1 MSYFLRLEKA
11 NPKKFWHFCS
21 NFINQPEIDAD
32 FKILWLMTNPKV
44 NKRKILN
51 DPVYGFI
58 NLQSDIIFDLIEHP
72 YFQRLRRIKQ
82 LGLSCLVYP
91 GANHTRF
98 EHALGAL
105 HLMRSAIDSLRIKNV
120 EITDDEAE
128 AVSIAILL
136 HDIGHGPF
144 SHALE
149 YILVQGVT
157 HEHLSLMLMEQLN
170 EEFDNRLE
178 LAIRI
183 FKNEYSKSFLHQLV
197 ASQLDMDR
205 LDYLRRDSFFS
216 GVVEGTIG
224 SDRIIKMLNV
234 SDNQLAIDSKGIY
247 SVEKFLVARRLM
259 YWQVYLHKTVMVAE
273 YLLINILKRAKE
285 LVREG
290 SSLFAPPPL
299 QWILEQNLSSDDL
312 LVPEYK
318 SKLLK
323 NFVALDDTDILS
335 SIKAWCNHPDRVLS
349 YLANAIRNRKL
360 LKIVVSD
367 QPIPKE
373 KVNLAEKKA
382 SEMFKLE
389 LPELKYF
396 VFKGSLSNKIY
407 EADSENIK
415 VLQKN
420 GATVDLEVASD
431 IDFASLSKTVTK
443 HFICY
448 PKELVLN

>member
-1 MSYFLRLEKA
+1 
-11 NPKKFWHFCS
+11 
-21 NFINQPEIDAD
+21 
-32 FKILWLMTNPKV
+32 MTNPII

-82 LGLSCLVYP
+82 LGLSCVVYP

-98 EHALGAL
+98 EHALGAF

-120 EITDDEAE
+120 VITNNEAE
-128 AVSIAILL
+128 AVLIAILL

-170 EEFDNRLE
+170 KEFDHKLD

-183 FKNEYSKSFLHQLV
+183 FKNEYPKAFLHQLV

-234 SDNQLAIDSKGIY
+234 CDNQLAIESKGIY

-259 YWQVYLHKTVMVAE
+259 YWQVYLHKTVITAE

-285 LVREG
+285 LVGNGQE
-290 SSLFAPPPL
+290 LFATPQL
-299 QWILEQNLSSDDL
+299 QWILQQNLHADDL
-312 LVPEYK
+312 LIEDYK
-318 SKLLK
+318 LKLLE
-323 NFVALDDTDILS
+323 NFVALDDTDILA
-335 SIKAWCNHPDRVLS
+335 SIKAWRNHPDRVLA
-349 YLANAIRNRKL
+349 YLANAIVNRKL
-360 LKIVVSD
+360 LRILVSD
-367 QPIPKE
+367 KPVPKE
-373 KVNLAEKKA
+373 KIKQVKQNAMKQFNLNKQEA
-382 SEMFKLE
+382 
-389 LPELKYF
+389 KYF
-396 VFKGSLSNKIY
+396 VFAGSITNKLY
-407 EADSENIK
+407 ESDSENIK
-415 VLQKN
+415 VLLKN
-420 GATVDLEVASD
+420 GESVDLGIASD
-431 IDFASLSKTVTK
+431 IDFGSLSKTIKK

-448 PKELVLN
+448 PKELELN